1 MKATQILQAYLDTV
15 SDHVLQ
21 GDFDGYQRG
30 VALPF
35 HLVTT
40 DTNVVVTSVEQLR
53 EGFDHFRAMLLSQ
66 QVTAYIRQVAT
77 ALLLDERLIS
87 GHYTTHVIAGG
98 TRIMAPFP
106 SQIVLRHGEEH
117 GWRGT
122 SIANGAKNVRWPMDR
137 LQIASPPSD
146 DVRPSP
152 GTGD

>member
-1 MKATQILQAYLDTV
+1 MTATQILQTYLDTM

-40 DTNVVVTSVEQLR
+40 DTNVVVTSPEALR

-66 QVTAYIRQVAT
+66 QVTAYIRLVAT

-98 TRIMAPFP
+98 TRIMAPFQ
-106 SQIVLRHGEEH
+106 SQIVLRHSDEH

-122 SIANGAKNVRWPMDR
+122 SITNGAKNARWPIDR
-137 LQIASPPSD
+137 LVVNPPPD
-146 DVRPSP
+146 TEKPSS